1 MTITLNYTF
10 YKNNT
15 KKQGIVCREFLKGGT
30 LSIDR
35 LIKERAPP
43 YSGNKVLRYIF
54 SRFMT
59 DSWWKINNV

>member
-10 YKNNT
+10 YKNNA
-15 KKQGIVCREFLKGGT
+15 KKQGIVRREFLKGGT

-35 LIKERAPP
+35 LIEERAPP
-43 YSGNKVLRYIF
+43 YSGNQVLRYIL

-59 DSWWKINNV
+59 DS